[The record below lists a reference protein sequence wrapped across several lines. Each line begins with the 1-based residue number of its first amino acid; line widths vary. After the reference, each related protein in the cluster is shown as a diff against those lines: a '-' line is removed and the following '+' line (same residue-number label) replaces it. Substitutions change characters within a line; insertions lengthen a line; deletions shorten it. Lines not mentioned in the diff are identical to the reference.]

1 MEIVRYSTYKRD
13 HLLELSMNPTRER
26 FSGHPTIRFGTGTEP
41 LVILPGLSDALDG
54 GDTSKITRVLL
65 ERYYMRPFTDDFDVY
80 VVKRPR
86 DMPDG
91 ITTREM
97 ASSYGDILAEVG
109 PANVLGLSMGGLIA
123 QYLGIDHAEHVQNL
137 VIAIAG
143 PQLSERGREIV
154 SGWLAAGRDGDWAGV
169 YFGSI
174 ETTYSAG
181 SKRAAYGALLKIP
194 GIIKEPPYPND
205 FITSAQAC
213 LNHDAT
219 GELDAVEPQT
229 LVIGGS
235 EDQLFDAEDLQAM
248 GVTIPNARTH
258 LIENTGHGAFEE
270 RRREFCST
278 ITSFFTEQRPA

>member
-1 MEIVRYSTYKRD
+1 MTP
-13 HLLELSMNPTRER
+13 SMNPTREQ
-26 FSGHPTIRFGTGTEP
+26 FSGHPTIRFGSGTEP
-41 LVILPGLSDALDG
+41 LVILPGLSDALEG
-54 GDTSKITRVLL
+54 GDTPKITRVLL
-65 ERYYMRPFTDDFDVY
+65 ERYYMRPFADDFDVY

-97 ASSYGDILAEVG
+97 ASNYGDVLAEIG

-123 QYLGIDHAEHVQNL
+123 QYLGIKHAEHVRNL

-154 SGWLAAGRDGDWAGV
+154 SGWLAAGRDGDWADV
-169 YFGSI
+169 YVGSI

-181 SKRAAYGALLKIP
+181 TKRAAYGALLKIP

-213 LNHDAT
+213 LDHDAT
-219 GELDAVEPQT
+219 GELDMTEPET

-248 GVTIPNARTH
+248 GTTIPNARTH

-278 ITSFFTEQRPA
+278 ITSFLFEQRSA